1 MKLFLSTI
9 IAGCVFTRFARSRP
23 SQSLATPGTLDPN
36 LEVADCDSKPDWTA
50 RNFLKED
57 CYVSVLDMFLQDYRP
72 HPQAK
77 FDFYSS
83 FYPAPPGSNRL
94 QTPKRYTTKSCTLAL
109 VMLYNFKSA
118 ELPGTFR
125 TGHLHSELATFG
137 EIYTTAQRLQRNCI
151 VGQGQ
156 GGRLAWEP
164 VGQTKSLGVFF
175 WATDSEINHDPRFP
189 NRFTAE
195 NHINA
200 SAVDGFVHSFDR

>member
-1 MKLFLSTI
+1 MKFSTI
-9 IAGCVFTRFARSRP
+9 VAGCVFTGFASCRP
-23 SQSLATPGTLDPN
+23 SKPLTIPGTLDTN
-36 LEVADCDSKPDWTA
+36 LGVADCDSKPDWTA

-57 CYVSVLDMFLQDYRP
+57 CYVSVLDMFLQDYRS

-77 FDFYSS
+77 FEFYSS
-83 FYPAPPGSNRL
+83 LYPAPPGSNRL

-125 TGHLHSELATFG
+125 SGHLHTELATFG
-137 EIYTTAQRLQRNCI
+137 EIYKTAQRLQRNCI

-164 VGQTKSLGVFF
+164 VGPTRSLGVFF

-189 NRFTAE
+189 NRFRGE
-195 NHINA
+195 NHLNA
-200 SAVDGFVHSFDR
+200 SAVEGFVHSIER